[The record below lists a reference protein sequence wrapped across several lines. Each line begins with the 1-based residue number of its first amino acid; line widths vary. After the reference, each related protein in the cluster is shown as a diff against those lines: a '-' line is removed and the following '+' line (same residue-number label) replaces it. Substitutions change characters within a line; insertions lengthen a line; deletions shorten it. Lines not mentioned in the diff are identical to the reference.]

1 MISVC
6 DLMQGNWVYDG
17 ERTQFPMYVQMIGD
31 DYVYLNFEANEGD
44 VWESAPE
51 DLQGIEV
58 TEEMLLKIGFEKC
71 KDIAPRTF
79 YRYWDKEHRYKLDA
93 DDAYCNSNRMWS
105 IHIDNGDCNTIG
117 SGEFTYVHELQN
129 LVRVATG
136 HNLPIEREVFD
147 E

>member
-1 MISVC
+1 MISVF
-6 DLMQGNWVYDG
+6 DMMQGNWVYDG

-44 VWESAPE
+44 VWESTPE

-58 TEEMLLKIGFEKC
+58 TEELLLKIGFESC
-71 KDIAPRTF
+71 KSVPSRT
-79 YRYWDKEHRYKLDA
+79 YYCYWDKEYRYKLVA
-93 DDAYCNSNRMWS
+93 DNCYCNSDRKWN
-105 IHIDNGDCNTIG
+105 IHIDNGDCETIG

-129 LVRVATG
+129 LVRVISG
-136 HNLPIEREVFD
+136 HSLPIEKEVFD